1 MPQLDGISHTVGLQ
15 PKDYNEWT
23 KYVRKEL
30 NKIRKY
36 LQK

>member
-1 MPQLDGISHTVGLQ
+1 MPQLDGISRKVGLP

-23 KYVRKEL
+23 KHVRIEL